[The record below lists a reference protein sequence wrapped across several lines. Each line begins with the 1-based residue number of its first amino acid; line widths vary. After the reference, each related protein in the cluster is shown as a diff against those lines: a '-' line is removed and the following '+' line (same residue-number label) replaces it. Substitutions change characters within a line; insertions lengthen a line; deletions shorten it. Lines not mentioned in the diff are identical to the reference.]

1 VVEEP
6 ADAAFG
12 LVADGADVIHGFAG
26 AQPCSGEQREVG
38 GGRDAQD
45 RGGPEGGSAGHDGA
59 WAVAVEDPAD
69 GIPTS
74 AAVVAGSDQP
84 VSAVMRGARTGKA

>member
-69 GIPTS
+69 GDTDERGRGGGQRP
-74 AAVVAGSDQP
+74 AGVGGD
-84 VSAVMRGARTGKA
+84 ARGETGKA